1 MANSRRMA
9 IRGVPVFDPQGRL
22 TQWVGT
28 CTDIEEEQRLQ
39 DHLVES
45 QLEAAESLTLLETL
59 QASAP
64 VGFGYIDR
72 DFRILRL
79 NHALASISGSTVSE
93 MVGRP
98 VADVVPDL
106 WTQIEAAYARVLD
119 TGEPVVNLE
128 VTGPTASEPERIH
141 TWISNFHPVCLRGEI
156 VGIGIVVIDITER
169 RRAEEFRSVVMNQM
183 AEGLYTLD
191 EKGELTY
198 MNAAASRILGWTE
211 AELLGKQ
218 IHDIIH
224 FQHEDGTPHTE
235 AACELLKVRTQGR
248 NIRLEDE
255 VFTGKDGSL
264 RPVAISAAPLLEHSE
279 VQGVVVVFRDITDE
293 HSERARIKRELAALT
308 WVGRIREAIDE
319 DRLIL
324 YSQPIVPLRG
334 GQASMELLLRMQ
346 GRKGEV
352 IPPGAFL
359 HAAEKYGLISEI
371 DRWVVK
377 EAVRLAADGQH
388 VEANLS
394 AESISTLDLLA
405 VIEDEMHQTGANPSN
420 LVFEI
425 TETALMSDI
434 DKGEAFAKGLV
445 DLGVGLAL
453 DDFGTGFGTFTYLK
467 RIPITFLK
475 IDIEFVRDLSV
486 NVANQHI
493 VKAIVN
499 LAEGFGCQT
508 IAEGV
513 EDESALTVLRDFGVD
528 YVQGFYLGRPTPMV

>member
-1 MANSRRMA
+1 MYQHMVGNQFHTDFKLLAENIPHIVWAASPDGSTEYFNDRGSLFTGLPAEANHGWGWVSLIHEDDKRRARKDWDVALQLLSPLEAKWRVRRSDGEFRRMA

-198 MNAAASRILGWTE
+198 MNAAAFTDPGL
-211 AELLGKQ
+211 
-218 IHDIIH
+218 
-224 FQHEDGTPHTE
+224 DGGGT
-235 AACELLKVRTQGR
+235 A
-248 NIRLEDE
+248 
-255 VFTGKDGSL
+255 
-264 RPVAISAAPLLEHSE
+264 
-279 VQGVVVVFRDITDE
+279 
-293 HSERARIKRELAALT
+293 
-308 WVGRIREAIDE
+308 
-319 DRLIL
+319 
-324 YSQPIVPLRG
+324 
-334 GQASMELLLRMQ
+334 GQA
-346 GRKGEV
+346 
-352 IPPGAFL
+352 
-359 HAAEKYGLISEI
+359 
-371 DRWVVK
+371 D
-377 EAVRLAADGQH
+377 
-388 VEANLS
+388 
-394 AESISTLDLLA
+394 T
-405 VIEDEMHQTGANPSN
+405 
-420 LVFEI
+420 
-425 TETALMSDI
+425 
-434 DKGEAFAKGLV
+434 
-445 DLGVGLAL
+445 
-453 DDFGTGFGTFTYLK
+453 
-467 RIPITFLK
+467 
-475 IDIEFVRDLSV
+475 
-486 NVANQHI
+486 
-493 VKAIVN
+493 
-499 LAEGFGCQT
+499 
-508 IAEGV
+508 
-513 EDESALTVLRDFGVD
+513 
-528 YVQGFYLGRPTPMV
+528 